1 MNGPFE
7 TGSLTVDRMSRLQI
21 SGNVIPVSWYKTI
34 RKPTGKPNLNAII
47 ILADI
52 VYWYRAV
59 EIRDEMTGQLIGL
72 RKKFHSDML
81 QRSYQQLADQFGITK
96 RDATNAVVELEKLGV
111 VRRVFRTVE
120 VKGQTVS
127 NVLFLDLNVTVL
139 EHLTYPKEAETGTP
153 EARSRCPP
161 DTVSP
166 KSGRG
171 VTEISERVSPEF
183 VGGGTKTSETYTEST
198 AKDYRTKDFY
208 QSYQYVE
215 DMVKGENMQD
225 SKISVSSLNLFYG
238 ENHALKDINIKIR
251 ENTVMAL
258 IGPSGCG
265 KSTFLKCLNRMNDLV
280 DGVKVDGK
288 VLLDGEDIYDP
299 GVDTTLL
306 RKKVGMVFQQPNPFP
321 MSIYDNIAYGPRI
334 HGIKNKSRLD
344 EIVENALKGAA
355 IFDEVKDRLKAPALG
370 LSGGQQQRLC
380 IARALA
386 VEPEVLLMDEPTSAL
401 DPISTLKIEELMND
415 LKKRY
420 TVVVVTHNMQQAARV
435 SDETAFFLLGE
446 LVEADETM
454 NIFGHPKD
462 KRTEDYI
469 TGRFG

>member
-1 MNGPFE
+1 
-7 TGSLTVDRMSRLQI
+7 MSDA
-21 SGNVIPVSWYKTI
+21 P
-34 RKPTGKPNLNAII
+34 II
-47 ILADI
+47 
-52 VYWYRAV
+52 
-59 EIRDEMTGQLIGL
+59 
-72 RKKFHSDML
+72 
-81 QRSYQQLADQFGITK
+81 
-96 RDATNAVVELEKLGV
+96 
-111 VRRVFRTVE
+111 
-120 VKGQTVS
+120 
-127 NVLFLDLNVTVL
+127 
-139 EHLTYPKEAETGTP
+139 
-153 EARSRCPP
+153 EAR
-161 DTVSP
+161 
-166 KSGRG
+166 G
-171 VTEISERVSPEF
+171 
-183 VGGGTKTSETYTEST
+183 
-198 AKDYRTKDFY
+198 
-208 QSYQYVE
+208 
-215 DMVKGENMQD
+215 
-225 SKISVSSLNLFYG
+225 LNLWYG
-238 ENHALKDINIKIR
+238 PNHALKDISVAVPAHEI
-251 ENTVMAL
+251 TAF

-265 KSTFLKCLNRMNDLV
+265 KSTFLRTLDRMNDLIPNVKITGEV
-280 DGVKVDGK
+280 DFNGENIYAPSVD
-288 VLLDGEDIYDP
+288 V
-299 GVDTTLL
+299 TWL
-306 RKKVGMVFQQPNPFP
+306 RSRIGMVFQKANPFP

-355 IFDEVKDRLKAPALG
+355 IFEEVKDRLKAPALG